1 MLGSIE
7 KGRKWPQFGRR
18 HNVTFF
24 NKMYPLSWLALMQ
37 PKWAFHCILSVTL
50 PAREGSW
57 PCVPGVTKSLCV
69 PTRFS
74 HSSEG
79 LRGELLCYFSQVL
92 SQMFVDRRPEGLRN
106 AAGPGWRQQCHMP
119 MGAGGRGGKQFRLRE
134 PSDWL
139 FPGSDSKK
147 PSFQG
152 TCRHPWLEW
161 KGRSE
166 RRKTRF
172 GRDYRSQKPLD
183 RSVSGPG
190 LHWFP
195 WQSNQWSGQLFLKI

>member
-92 SQMFVDRRPEGLRN
+92 SQMFFDRRPEGLRN

-119 MGAGGRGGKQFRLRE
+119 MGAGGGGGKQFRLRK

-139 FPGSDSKK
+139 SLALTAKSPLSREHADIRDWNGRAGLKGER
-147 PSFQG
+147 QG
-152 TCRHPWLEW
+152 LE
-161 KGRSE
+161 GTTGHRSLL
-166 RRKTRF
+166 TGQF
-172 GRDYRSQKPLD
+172 LALGCIGFHGNPI
-183 RSVSGPG
+183 SGVANY
-190 LHWFP
+190 F
-195 WQSNQWSGQLFLKI
+195 

>member
-7 KGRKWPQFGRR
+7 KGRKLPQFGRR

-57 PCVPGVTKSLCV
+57 HCVPGVTKSLCV

-92 SQMFVDRRPEGLRN
+92 SQMVFDRRPEGLSVT
-106 AAGPGWRQQCHMP
+106 AGAGWRQQCHMP
-119 MGAGGRGGKQFRLRE
+119 MGVGAE
-134 PSDWL
+134 VESNSDWGNPVTDCSL
-139 FPGSDSKK
+139 ALTAKSPLSREQANIHDWNGRAGLIGER
-147 PSFQG
+147 QG
-152 TCRHPWLEW
+152 LE
-161 KGRSE
+161 GTTGHRSLLIGQ
-166 RRKTRF
+166 F
-172 GRDYRSQKPLD
+172 LALGCIGFHGNPASQ
-183 RSVSGPG
+183 VANY
-190 LHWFP
+190 F
-195 WQSNQWSGQLFLKI
+195 